1 MYGELEA
8 LVDFYG
14 WTLDYAKK
22 LSFRERKH
30 WYKRAQVK
38 KESIRHDNTN
48 TTRR

>member
-14 WTLDYAKK
+14 WTLDYAKS
-22 LSFRERKH
+22 LCFRERKH

-38 KESIRHDNTN
+38 KESRINDNAN
-48 TTRR
+48 TARR